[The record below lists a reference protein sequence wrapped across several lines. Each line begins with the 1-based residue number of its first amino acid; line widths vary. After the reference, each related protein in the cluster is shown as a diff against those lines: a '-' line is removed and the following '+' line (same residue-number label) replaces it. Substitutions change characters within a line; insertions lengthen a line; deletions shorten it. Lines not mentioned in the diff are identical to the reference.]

1 MPIIFE
7 RNDVWI
13 APNEIFYTSANAAQM
28 IGRAFLMQ
36 KGIKY
41 MGTYVLNVNDQKE
54 LRSMFPDFQLKTLQK
69 EMKVNSAQNYQNEL
83 IFYPYIYLGSFGQV
97 GYPVIRFDVSPA
109 IKNTENGLVQI
120 IEFL

>member
-7 RNDVWI
+7 RNDIWI
-13 APNEIFYTSANAAQM
+13 APNEIFYASAIAAQM
-28 IGRAFLMQ
+28 TGRAFLTQ

-54 LRSMFPDFQLKTLQK
+54 LCSMFPDFQLKTLQK

-83 IFYPYIYLGSFGQV
+83 IFYPYIY
-97 GYPVIRFDVSPA
+97 
-109 IKNTENGLVQI
+109 
-120 IEFL
+120 